1 MIIGVPRET
10 HLHEFRVGLNPF
22 ATRRLFQRKHTVLV
36 ESRAG
41 EAAHFTDR
49 NYQEAGGQIV
59 YNPEEIY
66 RRSDLVCRVGAI
78 SKDEL
83 PLLKPD
89 SVVCAFH
96 HLAVMPRDHVEK
108 LMQLRA
114 TLIGYE
120 VICDAKGDLPVL
132 LPTSEMAG
140 QMAVHIA
147 AHLLQKESGGR
158 GILLGSVAGV
168 PPPTV
173 VILGAGTVGRAAARQ
188 ALASGAHVIVLDTHL
203 DKLQTLHRE
212 CAGRAV
218 TVLAEGE
225 RLQQY
230 TAIADALIGAI
241 LIPGARAPFL
251 ITEAMVRSMKPGSV
265 IIDVSIDQGGC
276 VETSRPT
283 TLDYPTF
290 TLHDVVHYCVGNMT
304 ASIPR
309 TASRALATASL
320 SYLEE
325 IAGRG
330 LDRALQEDPGLAAG
344 VYLYRGEMVNERV
357 GAALNLP
364 AKPLSQLL
372 KGGR

>member
-22 ATRRLFQRKHTVLV
+22 ATRRLCQRKHTVLV

-120 VICDAKGDLPVL
+120 VIRDAKGDLPVL

-158 GILLGSVAGV
+158 GILMGSVAGV

-173 VILGAGTVGRAAARQ
+173 VILGAGTVGSAAARQ

-203 DKLQTLHRE
+203 GKLQTLHHD
-212 CAGRAV
+212 CGGRAV

-241 LIPGARAPFL
+241 LIPGAKAPFL
-251 ITEAMVRSMKPGSV
+251 ITEAMVRAMKPGSV

-283 TLDYPTF
+283 TLDNPAF
-290 TLHDVVHYCVGNMT
+290 TLHGVIHYCVGNMT

-320 SYLEE
+320 CYLEE
-325 IAGRG
+325 IAGKG
-330 LDRALQEDPGLAAG
+330 LDRALHEDPGLAAG
-344 VYLYRGEMVNERV
+344 VYLYRGEMVNEMV
-357 GAALNLP
+357 GAALNIPTKSLP
-364 AKPLSQLL
+364 QIL

>member
-10 HLHEFRVGLNPF
+10 HRHEHRVGLNPF
-22 ATRRLFQRKHTVLV
+22 ALRRLSQQGHTVLV

-41 EAAHFTDR
+41 ESAHFTDL
-49 NYQEAGGQIV
+49 NFQDAGGQIV

-83 PLLKPD
+83 PLLKPE

-96 HLAVMPRDHVEK
+96 HLAVMPKEQVER
-108 LMQLRA
+108 LMRLET

-120 VICDAKGDLPVL
+120 VIQDEKGDLPVL

-147 AHLLQKESGGR
+147 AHLLQKEAGGR
-158 GILLGSVAGV
+158 GILLGTVAGV

-173 VILGAGTVGRAAARQ
+173 VVLGAGTVGRAATRL
-188 ALASGAHVIVLDTHL
+188 ALASGAHVIVLD
-203 DKLQTLHRE
+203 DNVAKLQALHRE
-212 CAGRAV
+212 FGGRAV
-218 TVLAEGE
+218 TVLVEVE

-251 ITEAMVRSMKPGSV
+251 VTEAMVKAMKPGSV

-283 TLDYPTF
+283 TLDDPTF
-290 TLHDVVHYCVGNMT
+290 TVHGVVHYCVGNMT
-304 ASIPR
+304 ANIPR
-309 TASRALATASL
+309 TASRALASASVF
-320 SYLEE
+320 YIEE
-325 IAGRG
+325 IAGKG
-330 LDRALQEDPGLAAG
+330 LDAALREDPGLAAG
-344 VYLYRGEMVNERV
+344 VYLWRGTMVNERV
-357 GAALNLP
+357 GAALGLP
-364 AKPLSQLL
+364 AKPLSRLL
-372 KGGR
+372 DGGR

>member
-10 HLHEFRVGLNPF
+10 HRHEFRVGLNPF
-22 ATRRLFQRKHTVLV
+22 ATRRLSQQGHTVLV
-36 ESRAG
+36 ETRAG

-49 NYQEAGGQIV
+49 NYQDAGGQIV

-66 RRSDLVCRVGAI
+66 RRGDLVCRVGAF

-83 PLLKPD
+83 QLLKPD

-96 HLAVMPRDHVEK
+96 HLAVMPREHVEK
-108 LMQLRA
+108 LMQLKA

-120 VICDAKGDLPVL
+120 VIRDAKGDLPVL
-132 LPTSEMAG
+132 LPMSEMAG

-158 GILLGSVAGV
+158 GILMGSVAGV

-173 VILGAGTVGRAAARQ
+173 LILGAGTVGRAATRQ
-188 ALASGAHVIVLDTHL
+188 ALHS
-203 DKLQTLHRE
+203 E
-212 CAGRAV
+212 FSGRAV

-230 TAIADALIGAI
+230 AAIADALIGAI
-241 LIPGARAPFL
+241 LIPGAKAPFL
-251 ITEAMVRSMKPGSV
+251 VTEAMVKAMKPGSV
-265 IIDVSIDQGGC
+265 ILDVSIDQGGC

-283 TLDYPTF
+283 TIENPTF
-290 TLHDVVHYCVGNMT
+290 MLHGVVHYCVGNMT

-309 TASRALATASL
+309 TASRALASASV
-320 SYLEE
+320 SYIEDL
-325 IAGRG
+325 AGRG
-330 LDRALQEDPGLAAG
+330 LDGALNADSGLAQG
-344 VYLYRGEMVNERV
+344 VYLYRGTMANERV

-364 AKPLSQLL
+364 AKPMSQLL

>member
-10 HLHEFRVGLNPF
+10 HRHEHRVGLNPF
-22 ATRRLFQRKHTVLV
+22 ALRRLAQQGHTVLV

-41 EAAHFTDR
+41 ESAHFTDL
-49 NYQEAGGQIV
+49 NFQEAGGQIV
-59 YNPEEIY
+59 YNPEEVY

-83 PLLKPD
+83 PLLKPE

-96 HLAVMPRDHVEK
+96 HLAVMPKEQVER
-108 LMQLRA
+108 LMRLEA

-120 VICDAKGDLPVL
+120 VIQDEKGDLPVL

-147 AHLLQKESGGR
+147 AHLLQKEAGGR
-158 GILLGSVAGV
+158 GILLGTVVGV

-173 VILGAGTVGRAAARQ
+173 VVLGAGTVGRAATRL
-188 ALASGAHVIVLDTHL
+188 ALASGAHVIVLDDNL
-203 DKLQTLHRE
+203 AKLQALHRE
-212 CAGRAV
+212 FGGRAV
-218 TVLAEGE
+218 TVLAEVE

-251 ITEAMVRSMKPGSV
+251 VTEAMVRAMKPGSV

-283 TLDYPTF
+283 TLDDPTF
-290 TLHDVVHYCVGNMT
+290 TVHGVVHYCVGNMT
-304 ASIPR
+304 ANIPR
-309 TASRALATASL
+309 TASRALASASVF
-320 SYLEE
+320 Y
-325 IAGRG
+325 I
-330 LDRALQEDPGLAAG
+330 
-344 VYLYRGEMVNERV
+344 
-357 GAALNLP
+357 
-364 AKPLSQLL
+364 
-372 KGGR
+372 